1 MLKKI
6 DLHEAVCDAMEI
18 FASRNEGR
26 KGILKEDLKEAI
38 LERDG
43 DETDLTNAMIIGAEI
58 LLSEIS
64 YYLR

>member
-6 DLHEAVCDAMEI
+6 DLHEAVCDAMDI

-26 KGILKEDLKEAI
+26 EGLLKEDLKEAI
-38 LERDG
+38 LGRGG
-43 DETDLTNAMIIGAEI
+43 DEVDLTNAMIIGAEI

-64 YYLR
+64 YHLS